1 MAYMPFYSLLASSA
15 FGFALLIAICIGEA
29 RRVKQHWLGC
39 DGSFSHHEAAA
50 PEDASDI
57 PYSGRRVSAC
67 AFLLP
72 IGEEGQASDRGH
84 AAGNGSGIG
93 HIGRRAVLSAAIT
106 PPVGPAAWIDPSS
119 RFFMRSHHHA

>member
-50 PEDASDI
+50 PEDATTRVALGVRGELHSHPFSAGI
-57 PYSGRRVSAC
+57 LRTLEIKGPLWNPHHNSGSWR
-67 AFLLP
+67 
-72 IGEEGQASDRGH
+72 
-84 AAGNGSGIG
+84 
-93 HIGRRAVLSAAIT
+93 
-106 PPVGPAAWIDPSS
+106 PAAWIDSSS
-119 RFFMRSHHHA
+119 RFFMRSHHQA